1 MNDMVYKKIMKYMT
15 FEYTKMSP
23 PKIMRFTFKS

>member
-23 PKIMRFTFKS
+23 PKIMRFYL

>member
-23 PKIMRFTFKS
+23 LKSCVFTFKS